1 MSHLG
6 AQSNR
11 KSMILDAARADKIE
25 KKLNIT
31 LGGYQ
36 ARSQTLQ
43 KQIVNAFEELEQ
55 SEIELESFRNLQIA
69 EKDAIPRR
77 IEALQ
82 REVDQLTTRER
93 ELQYRYKSIDDEKR
107 RIMDDLIVRLEKQK
121 GSEVDVNVGDT
132 AEGGKM
138 DGVE

>member
-1 MSHLG
+1 
-6 AQSNR
+6 
-11 KSMILDAARADKIE
+11 MILDAARADKIE